1 MRGFLPHTDDE
12 IRAMLETVGVG
23 DIEDLFSTVPD
34 SCRFEGDLDLAPGES
49 EHGVARRMDELA
61 GANRPAGARLNFM
74 GGGVY
79 DRVIPSVMA
88 HVLSRP
94 EFYTAYTP
102 YQPEVSQGT
111 LQVIFEFQTLM
122 ARLTGMEVA
131 NASLYDGASA
141 LAEALL
147 LAGSATRRELCLLPA
162 SLQPEARNV
171 AATYGEGLGYRFTS
185 IDWDETG
192 RMNLDALRHGL
203 EYGEKVAAVAVQ
215 QPNHFGVVE
224 DIAAIAPIVHEAGAL
239 LIVHVEP
246 GSLALLESPGA
257 QGADIVTGE
266 GQSLGLPMSFGG
278 PYLGIIGVSKKLV
291 RKLPGR
297 LVGRTTDDR
306 GGEGYVLTLQ
316 TREQHIRR
324 EKATSNICTN
334 QGLMALAATVYLSA
348 LGESGLRALARG
360 LADRAGTLATAIEA
374 LPGYRLP
381 LTGPIYQEF
390 VVEAPVPA
398 AEILTAGAERGI
410 APGLALGAEFP
421 TLGERALLVTVSEKH
436 DTADLDRFLDFL
448 KEFSG

>member
-1 MRGFLPHTDDE
+1 
-12 IRAMLETVGVG
+12 MLEAVGV
-23 DIEDLFSTVPD
+23 DSIEDLFTTVPD
-34 SCRFEGDLDLAPGES
+34 ACRFEGDLDLAPGLD
-49 EHGVARRMDELA
+49 EHGVTKRMDELA
-61 GANRPAGARLNFM
+61 ATNRPAGARLNFM

-88 HVLSRP
+88 HVLARP

-141 LAEALL
+141 LAEAVL

-162 SLQPEARNV
+162 SLQPECRRV
-171 AATYGEGLGYRFTS
+171 AATYCGGLGYRFTA
-185 IDWDETG
+185 IDWDESG
-192 RMNLDALRHGL
+192 RMNQGALRHGL
-203 EYGEKVAAVAVQ
+203 EYGEKVAAVVVQ

-224 DIAAIAPIVHEAGAL
+224 DIEAIAPIVKAAGAL
-239 LIVHVEP
+239 LIVHAEP
-246 GSLALLESPGA
+246 GSLALLDSPGA
-257 QGADIVTGE
+257 QGADVVTGE

-297 LVGRTTDDR
+297 LVGRTADDR

-334 QGLMALAATVYLSA
+334 QGLMALAATVYLSS
-348 LGESGLRALARG
+348 LGESGLKTLARG

-374 LPGYRLP
+374 LPGYHLP

-398 AEILTAGAERGI
+398 AEILAAGAERGI
-410 APGLALGAEFP
+410 AGGIALGAEFP

-436 DTADLDRFLDFL
+436 GTADLDRFVDFL